1 MRPWFDFWVGTIHWR
16 RVRLPLQYSWA
27 SLVAQLVKNLP
38 AMQETWVRSLGWE
51 DPLEKRKA
59 THSSILAC
67 IQYTVHGVTKSW
79 IRLSDFSLS
88 LFSLMLGKIEGRR
101 RGQRTRWVDGMTDS
115 MDIEFEQ
122 ALGDGE
128 GQGSL
133 ACCSPRG
140 CKELDMTERLN
151 NDN

>member
-1 MRPWFDFWVGTIHWR
+1 
-16 RVRLPLQYSWA
+16 
-27 SLVAQLVKNLP
+27 
-38 AMQETWVRSLGWE
+38 
-51 DPLEKRKA
+51 
-59 THSSILAC
+59 
-67 IQYTVHGVTKSW
+67 
-79 IRLSDFSLS
+79 
-88 LFSLMLGKIEGRR
+88 MLGKIEGRR